1 MGYIPKFIH
10 LDRFIV
16 IRYPFGV
23 YWKDEYIKQSARAI
37 YNTYKNDIY
46 NGYTITFIA
55 RGTSGAMIAGAIL
68 NELKHIES
76 STEVCILIVRKDGD
90 DAHSSSLQGIDEIR
104 LSKIIVIDDFIESG
118 DTINAILE
126 RLDSRLNSIF
136 PKYDMLCVSNY
147 IDASRLK
154 KNKNDDYRRWKEI
167 CSRFEYV
174 VCCPKPD

>member
-10 LDRFIV
+10 LDRFIG

-23 YWKDEYIKQSARAI
+23 HWRDEYIKQSARAI
-37 YNTYKNDIY
+37 YDTYKDAIY
-46 NGYTITFIA
+46 KGFNITFIA
-55 RGTSGAMIAGAIL
+55 RGTSGAMIAGAML
-68 NELKHIES
+68 NELKHINPS
-76 STEVCILIVRKDGD
+76 IKVYILIIRKNED
-90 DAHSSSLQGIDEIR
+90 DAHSQSLEGSDEIGI
-104 LSKIIVIDDFIESG
+104 SKIIVVDDFIDSG
-118 DTINAILE
+118 DTINAILKK
-126 RLDSRLNSIF
+126 LDNRIVSIF

-154 KNKNDDYRRWKEI
+154 KNENNNYRKWKEI

>member
-10 LDRFIV
+10 LDRFIGV
-16 IRYPFGV
+16 RYPFGV
-23 YWKDEYIKQSARAI
+23 HWKDEYIKQSARAI
-37 YNTYKNDIY
+37 YNTYEYDIS

-55 RGTSGAMIAGAIL
+55 RGTSGAMIAGAML
-68 NELKHIES
+68 NELKHINS
-76 STEVCILIVRKDGD
+76 SIKVYILIIRKDRD
-90 DAHSSSLQGIDEIR
+90 DAHSRSLEGKDEIGI
-104 LSKIIVIDDFIESG
+104 SKIIVVDDFIDSG

-126 RLDSRLNSIF
+126 ELDNKAISIF

-147 IDASRLK
+147 IDAKTLK
-154 KNKNDDYRRWKEI
+154 KNSCDNYRKWKII

>member
-10 LDRFIV
+10 LDKFIN

-23 YWKDEYIKQSARAI
+23 YWKDEYIKQSALAI
-37 YNTYKNDIY
+37 YNTYKDDISD
-46 NGYTITFIA
+46 GYTITFVV
-55 RGTSGAMIAGAIL
+55 RGTSGAMIAGAML
-68 NELKHIES
+68 NELKHIKW

-90 DAHSSSLQGIDEIR
+90 NAHSTSLQGIDAIK
-104 LSKIIVIDDFIESG
+104 LSKIIVVDDFIDSG

-126 RLDSRLNSIF
+126 KLDSKLNYMF
-136 PKYDMLCVSNY
+136 PKYDMLCVSNNL
-147 IDASRLK
+147 AAEALK
-154 KNKNDDYRRWKEI
+154 KNTCDNYRKWKSI

>member
-10 LDRFIV
+10 LDRFIS
-16 IRYPFGV
+16 IWYPFGV
-23 YWKDEYIKQSARAI
+23 HWKDEYIKQSARAI
-37 YNTYKNDIY
+37 YNTYKNDISD
-46 NGYTITFIA
+46 GYTITFVA
-55 RGTSGAMIAGAIL
+55 RGTSGAMIAGAML

-76 STEVCILIVRKDGD
+76 STKVYILIVRKDGD
-90 DAHSSSLQGIDEIR
+90 DAHSSSLQGIDEIG
-104 LSKIIVIDDFIESG
+104 LSKIIVIDDFIDSG

-126 RLDSRLNSIF
+126 RLDSRLNSMF

-147 IDASRLK
+147 LDSKALK
-154 KNKNDDYRRWKEI
+154 KNSCDSYRKWKSI